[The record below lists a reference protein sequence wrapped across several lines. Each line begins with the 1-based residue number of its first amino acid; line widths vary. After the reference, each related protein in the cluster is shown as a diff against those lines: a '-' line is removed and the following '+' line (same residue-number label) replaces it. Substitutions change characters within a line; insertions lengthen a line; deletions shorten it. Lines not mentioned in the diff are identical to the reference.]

1 MKKAFD
7 IKNKEIIKNLIKDNE
22 YGTLALCADNK
33 PYSVPINY
41 VELNNEIYF
50 HGSKKGK
57 KIQMI
62 KENSFASFSI
72 VEAYSLLPSYFSTD
86 DGRASP
92 ATHLY
97 KSVIID
103 GTIEFVEDFEQ
114 KTEGFTALMQKY
126 QKEGQYI
133 ALSDEI
139 YEKIIKSTA
148 MYKLIPEKT
157 TSKFKFGQNYNK
169 KRYARVI
176 EHLEKRGSKKDL
188 ETLELMKIYHEEK

>member
-1 MKKAFD
+1 MKKAFT
-7 IKNKEIIKNLIKDNE
+7 IESSQIVKRLISEND
-22 YGTLALCADNK
+22 YGTLALCVDNK
-33 PYSVPINY
+33 AYSVPINY
-41 VELNNEIYF
+41 VEYEGEIYF
-50 HGSKKGK
+50 HGAKKGK

-62 KENSFASFSI
+62 RENAYASFSM

-103 GTIEFVEDFEQ
+103 GMIEFVDNFEE
-114 KTEGFTALMQKY
+114 KTQGFAALMKKY

-139 YEKIIKSTA
+139 YQRIIKSTA
-148 MYKLIPEKT
+148 MYKLIPHE
-157 TSKFKFGQNYNK
+157 TSAKFKFGQNYNK
-169 KRYARVI
+169 KRYARVV
-176 EHLEKRGSKKDL
+176 EHLEKRGTQKDL
-188 ETLELMKIYHEEK
+188 ETLELMRMYHEEK

>member
-7 IKNKEIIKNLIKDNE
+7 IKNKEIIKTLIKDNE
-22 YGTLALCADNK
+22 YGTLALCVDNK

-103 GTIEFVEDFEQ
+103 GRIEFVEDFEQ

-148 MYKLIPEKT
+148 MYKLIPKET

-169 KRYARVI
+169 KRYERVI

-188 ETLELMKIYHEEK
+188 ETLELMKMYHEEK